1 MAPEVG
7 NVSGWSRLG
16 RPDQL
21 SGVTKRGDRGLGLS
35 DAFRLL
41 PARPEAGAFDHL
53 EEPGTSRAD
62 SAARPA
68 APVGD
73 PGGCWVPAGQAT
85 EVAGL
90 TLPGGMIYVGEG
102 LPTTK
107 GDGPD
112 PALINPLLPVDLS
125 DPDWAGA
132 SVGYWPSYAG
142 ISPGARAA
150 YLKWLA
156 DGRPG
161 LGVPIGWVFLYFY
174 GLERRVVIDGAAA
187 ARAGELPD
195 IADEVRRLRD
205 YCRHHGSFHAYAT
218 QFLALLDAVSAAAEP
233 PGGAPRST
241 GSRWP
246 IPYRLRVGLG
256 RLAADGTPVPAGW
269 ALSWIHFHPDIH
281 PRTPAER
288 CPAEFGRLARA
299 RYATRHGAG
308 LLVTGGTPLEH
319 VYMAANVGIGQ
330 VTVSLGV
337 PDVLQLPGPARDL
350 KALAEDCSEALD
362 AYSRYLGRH
371 PGLQETLAATAL
383 LPPELA
389 DHGTEAM
396 RDLRGWLDSRLAG
409 RPRVLVDSAE
419 FSAFWPAEAGGGL
432 ARGDALSLTRLLEG
446 QGIGVE
452 PDVRLGGA
460 AGLGSGPVVL
470 FRLADGGRPAVSRTV
485 YATATVVLHLAA
497 AVALADGPASAAARR
512 VLQAHVQGS
521 MAAPAAARLQ
531 AHLEWLLAGEV
542 KLTGLAR
549 RVAILDEEERAGV
562 AELLV
567 SVAATEALVSPAAIN
582 ALTRSFRLLGRDPA
596 TVYSA
601 VHARGAGPATA
612 PVVVRPGAD
621 RPPGAVVP
629 PPPAAPPADVRLDS
643 TVIAAKLAE
652 TATVSALLG
661 SIFTGEDAAPGAPVP
676 GPGAATADVQEDFE
690 RETAPSQ
697 PGIAGLDGAHSALL
711 RTITTR
717 DSWPRAEMQ
726 EACAAVALMLD
737 GALDTLNEAAYE
749 VAGDPLTDGD
759 DPIYIDQSVAQEMLA

>member
-1 MAPEVG
+1 
-7 NVSGWSRLG
+7 
-16 RPDQL
+16 
-21 SGVTKRGDRGLGLS
+21 LGLS

-41 PARPEAGAFDHL
+41 PARPEGGAFDHL
-53 EEPGTSRAD
+53 EEPGTSTAEPAD
-62 SAARPA
+62 RPA

-73 PGGCWVPAGQAT
+73 PGGCWVPAGQSA
-85 EVAGL
+85 EVGGL
-90 TLPGGMIYVGEG
+90 TLPGGMIYVGED

-112 PALINPLLPVDLS
+112 PALINPLLPVDFS
-125 DPDWAGA
+125 DPDWSGA
-132 SVGYWPSYAG
+132 TVGYWPSYAG

-174 GLERRVVIDGAAA
+174 GLERRVVLDGAAA

-218 QFLALLDAVSAAAEP
+218 QFLALLDAVGAAA
-233 PGGAPRST
+233 GAPASAPRRT

-256 RLAADGTPVPAGW
+256 RLAADGTPVPADW

-288 CPAEFGRLARA
+288 CPDEFGQLARA
-299 RYATRHGAG
+299 RYAARHGEG
-308 LLVTGGTPLEH
+308 LLVTGGAPLEH

-350 KALAEDCSEALD
+350 KALAEECSEALD

-371 PGLQETLAATAL
+371 PGGQESLAATAL

-396 RDLRGWLDSRLAG
+396 RDLRGWLDTRLAG
-409 RPRVLVDSAE
+409 QSRVLVSSAE
-419 FSAFWPAEAGGGL
+419 FAVFWPDEAGDGL
-432 ARGDALSLTRLLEG
+432 ARGDALSLTRLLES

-470 FRLADGGRPAVSRTV
+470 FRLVDGGRPAVSRTV
-485 YATATVVLHLAA
+485 YATVTITLHLAA
-497 AVALADGPASAAARR
+497 AVALADGPATAAARR
-512 VLQAHVQGS
+512 ILQQHVEASGLG
-521 MAAPAAARLQ
+521 AAAAARMQ

-542 KLTGLAR
+542 KLTGQAR
-549 RVAILDEEERAGV
+549 RVAILDEPERAGV
-562 AELLV
+562 GALLV

-582 ALTRSFRLLGRDPA
+582 ALTRSFRMLGLDPA

-601 VHARGAGPATA
+601 VHARGAGPATG
-612 PVVVRPGAD
+612 PVVVRPAAD
-621 RPPGAVVP
+621 RAPGAPVP
-629 PPPAAPPADVRLDS
+629 PPPPASPAGPPADVRLDS
-643 TVIAAKLAE
+643 AVIAAKLAE

-661 SIFTGEDAAPGAPVP
+661 SIFTGEEAAAGAAAPVAAAAAPDVREDRERDSGATQR
-676 GPGAATADVQEDFE
+676 GT
-690 RETAPSQ
+690 
-697 PGIAGLDGAHSALL
+697 AGLDPAHSGLL
-711 RTITTR
+711 RAIAAR
-717 DSWPRAEMQ
+717 DSWSRAEMQ

-759 DPIYIDQSVAQEMLA
+759 DPIYIDLDVAQEMLA

>member
-1 MAPEVG
+1 MGGA
-7 NVSGWSRLG
+7 SGW
-16 RPDQL
+16 PDQL

-41 PARPEAGAFDHL
+41 PARPEGGAFDHL
-53 EEPGTSRAD
+53 EEPGTSTAEPAD
-62 SAARPA
+62 RPA

-85 EVAGL
+85 EIAGL
-90 TLPGGMIYVGEG
+90 TLPGGMIYVGED
-102 LPTTK
+102 LPTAK
-107 GDGPD
+107 GHDPD
-112 PALINPLLPVDLS
+112 PALINPLLPVDFA

-132 SVGYWPSYAG
+132 TVGYWPSYAG

-174 GLERRVVIDGAAA
+174 GLERRVVVDGAAA

-195 IADEVRRLRD
+195 IAAEVRLLRD

-218 QFLALLDAVSAAAEP
+218 QFLALLDAVGAAAEP
-233 PGGAPRST
+233 LAGAPRST

-246 IPYRLRVGLG
+246 VPYRLRVGLG
-256 RLAADGTPVPAGW
+256 RLAADGIPVPADW

-299 RYATRHGAG
+299 RYTARYGEG
-308 LLVTGGTPLEH
+308 LLVAGGAPLEH
-319 VYMAANVGIGQ
+319 VYMAANTGIGQ
-330 VTVSLGV
+330 VTVSLDV
-337 PDVLQLPGPARDL
+337 PDVLQLPGPAREL
-350 KALAEDCSEALD
+350 KALAEECSEALD

-371 PGLQETLAATAL
+371 PGGQDSLAATAL

-389 DHGTEAM
+389 DHSTEAM

-409 RPRVLVDSAE
+409 QARVLVSSAE
-419 FSAFWPAEAGGGL
+419 FAAFWPDEAGDGL
-432 ARGDALSLTRLLEG
+432 ARSDALSLTRLLES

-470 FRLADGGRPAVSRTV
+470 FRLVDGGRPAVSRTV
-485 YATATVVLHLAA
+485 YATVTITLHLAA
-497 AVALADGPASAAARR
+497 AVALADG
-512 VLQAHVQGS
+512 Q
-521 MAAPAAARLQ
+521 APAAARRILQ
-531 AHLEWLLAGEV
+531 EHVGASDLGAAVAARMLAHLEWLLAGEV
-542 KLTGLAR
+542 RLTGLAK
-549 RVAILDEEERAGV
+549 RVAILDEAERAATGD
-562 AELLV
+562 LLV
-567 SVAATEALVSPAAIN
+567 SVAATETLVSPAAIN
-582 ALTRSFRLLGRDPA
+582 ALTRSFRVLGLDPA

-612 PVVVRPGAD
+612 PVVVRPAAA
-621 RPPGAVVP
+621 RPPGAPVP
-629 PPPAAPPADVRLDS
+629 PPPPGRPSAPADVRLDS
-643 TVIAAKLAE
+643 AVIAAKLAE
-652 TATVSALLG
+652 TATVSELLG
-661 SIFTGEDAAPGAPVP
+661 SIFTGEEAAPGA
-676 GPGAATADVQEDFE
+676 AAPAPAVAAPDGQEDME
-690 RETAPSQ
+690 RDSGPTQ
-697 PGIAGLDGAHSALL
+697 TGIAGLDPAHSALL
-711 RTITTR
+711 RTIATR
-717 DSWPRAEMQ
+717 DSWSRAEMQ

-759 DPIYIDQSVAQEMLA
+759 DPIYIDLDVAQEMLA